1 MKIGPVGNGGRP
13 IRPEDNNKQSR
24 PNEPRPDNDV
34 RPQDTVEIS
43 PKGQDYGH
51 RSTDDVR
58 NEDVRRAEASLDST
72 RQEDIRHE
80 KVEEARR
87 RADSDYYNDLR
98 IREEIA
104 NQIADDLL
112 S

>member
-13 IRPEDNNKQSR
+13 IRPEDNNKRSR
-24 PNEPRPDNDV
+24 PIEPRPDVDV

-43 PKGQDYGH
+43 PKGQDYSH
-51 RSTDDVR
+51 RVADDLR
-58 NEDVRRAEASLDST
+58 TEDDRRAEASIDSA

-104 NQIADDLL
+104 NRIADDLL